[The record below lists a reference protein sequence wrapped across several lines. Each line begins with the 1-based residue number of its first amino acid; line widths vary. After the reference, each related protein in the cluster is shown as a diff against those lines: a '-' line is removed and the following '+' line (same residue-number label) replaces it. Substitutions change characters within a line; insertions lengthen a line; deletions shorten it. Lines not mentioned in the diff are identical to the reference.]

1 MNEEGVRR
9 ARMLALPVMPE
20 RPAIDRILLL
30 VAYTGYT
37 VEADAVLYGAVNH
50 VLWGDDDLHA
60 AVLVV
65 HHGPK
70 RRTRLM
76 AAAREGDVP
85 RLTRLLHTASG
96 ALRGRT
102 NVNGADSE
110 GWTALH
116 WAARQSNVAAL
127 QALLAAG
134 AAVEAATNRGCT
146 PLHLAAKK
154 GHVLAVQA
162 LLAAGA
168 NIEATNNFGR
178 TPLHVAAQSGAGTM
192 APLLAAGANIQAM
205 ALRRGSTMGVRPIA
219 CAAAAGNMDALRA
232 LKAAGERIDMYEL
245 GMLSNGCCPGAE
257 TSTD

>member
-1 MNEEGVRR
+1 
-9 ARMLALPVMPE
+9 MLALPVMPE

-85 RLTRLLHTASG
+85 RLTRLLRMASG

-127 QALLAAG
+127 ETLLAAGAAVEAATTRGETPLNLASQYGETATIEALLAAG
-134 AAVEAATNRGCT
+134 AAVEAAMNGGYT
-146 PLHLAAKK
+146 PLHWAAQD
-154 GHVLAVQA
+154 GQTAALEA

-168 NIEATNNFGR
+168 AVGAETNEGFTPLDVATNRGG
-178 TPLHVAAQSGAGTM
+178 PAAFAR
-192 APLLAAGANIQAM
+192 ALLAA
-205 ALRRGSTMGVRPIA
+205 L
-219 CAAAAGNMDALRA
+219 
-232 LKAAGERIDMYEL
+232 
-245 GMLSNGCCPGAE
+245 NG
-257 TSTD
+257 